1 MWFISVL
8 LHVCLITEDN
18 PQHVSVT
25 NCSSQESQPVWKDE
39 HNNTNT
45 TNGTNAALLSRHPPF
60 QHLSPSEQEEI
71 RAILDEDVRKMKYL
85 FGCLVT
91 KTRDSVEQRIS
102 AVDFAVS
109 ILALGAYEPAPGGLE
124 GRGRRDRPLL
134 DEYSDEIKRAKTLSE
149 IFNIL
154 SAYWNYLNF
163 EILEY
168 IIEHYGTSD
177 DNERLKSYKEELC
190 KFCKRRIFE
199 LPSSESCSSNGNPLS
214 PKEEKFNVKFNVSE
228 DITCEAILQMRGR
241 IAEILHVKLAAL
253 IIVRVKAGCVQLTF
267 LIPKFVAQEIFP
279 LSDDQTSALSRDV
292 AVIRLECG
300 DYVFEV
306 LGH

>member
-1 MWFISVL
+1 MS
-8 LHVCLITEDN
+8 
-18 PQHVSVT
+18 PT
-25 NCSSQESQPVWKDE
+25 NSGMALQSALTPE
-39 HNNTNT
+39 HSNTST
-45 TNGTNAALLSRHPPF
+45 ADGTNEVVTDVLSKQPPF
-60 QHLSPSEQEEI
+60 QQLSRSQQDELKVM
-71 RAILDEDVRKMKYL
+71 LDNDVKKMKLL

-91 KTRDSVEQRIS
+91 KTRDSVEERIP
-102 AVDFAVS
+102 VVKFAGS

-124 GRGRRDRPLL
+124 GRGRRNRPLL
-134 DEYSDEIKRAKTLSE
+134 DEYSEEIKRAKTLSE

-168 IIEHYGTSD
+168 IIKLYGTSD
-177 DNERLKSYKEELC
+177 DKERLKRYKEELC

-199 LPSSESCSSNGNPLS
+199 LPLSESCSSNGNALS

-241 IAEILHVKLAAL
+241 IAEILHVRLAVL
-253 IIVRVKAGCVQLTF
+253 NIVRVDAGCVQITF
-267 LIPKFVAQEIFP
+267 LIPKFVAKEIFP
-279 LSDDQTSALSRDV
+279 LSDNQTSALSKDV

-300 DYVFEV
+300 EYVFEV
-306 LGH
+306 WNNDVVIIS

>member
-1 MWFISVL
+1 MS
-8 LHVCLITEDN
+8 
-18 PQHVSVT
+18 PT
-25 NCSSQESQPVWKDE
+25 NSGMALQSALTPE
-39 HNNTNT
+39 HSNTST
-45 TNGTNAALLSRHPPF
+45 TNGTNEVVTDVLSKQPPF
-60 QHLSPSEQEEI
+60 QQLSRKEKAE
-71 RAILDEDVRKMKYL
+71 LKVMLNNDVKKMKLL

-124 GRGRRDRPLL
+124 GRERRDQPLL

-168 IIEHYGTSD
+168 IIDLYGTSD
-177 DNERLKSYKEELC
+177 DKERLKSYKEELC

-199 LPSSESCSSNGNPLS
+199 LPSSESYSSNGNALS

-241 IAEILHVKLAAL
+241 IAEILHVRPAVLN
-253 IIVRVKAGCVQLTF
+253 IVRVDAGCVQITF
-267 LIPKFVAQEIFP
+267 LIPKFVAKEIFP
-279 LSDDQTSALSRDV
+279 LSDNQTSALSKDV

-300 DYVFEV
+300 EYVFEV
-306 LGH
+306 WNNDVVIIS

>member
-1 MWFISVL
+1 MS
-8 LHVCLITEDN
+8 
-18 PQHVSVT
+18 PT
-25 NCSSQESQPVWKDE
+25 NSGMALQSALRPE
-39 HNNTNT
+39 HSNTST
-45 TNGTNAALLSRHPPF
+45 TNGTNEQLTDVLSRQPPF
-60 QHLSPSEQEEI
+60 QQLSPSEQDELKVM
-71 RAILDEDVRKMKYL
+71 LDNDVKKMKLL

-124 GRGRRDRPLL
+124 GRERRDRPLL

-199 LPSSESCSSNGNPLS
+199 LPSSESCSSNGNAMNPRQ
-214 PKEEKFNVKFNVSE
+214 EKFNVKFNVSE

-253 IIVRVKAGCVQLTF
+253 IIVRVDAGCVQLTF

-279 LSDDQTSALSRDV
+279 LSDDQTSALSKDV

-306 LGH
+306 LEQ